1 MTAWELLQT
10 LPPPSSLRNVS
21 RSRPSLLYDALYH
34 LSAML
39 AVLTCSMAHNQIG
52 TLTAPSLHLQSEQR
66 GYSMRVIGYP
76 VLPGFNLVSLS

>member
-1 MTAWELLQT
+1 
-10 LPPPSSLRNVS
+10 
-21 RSRPSLLYDALYH
+21 
-34 LSAML
+34 ML